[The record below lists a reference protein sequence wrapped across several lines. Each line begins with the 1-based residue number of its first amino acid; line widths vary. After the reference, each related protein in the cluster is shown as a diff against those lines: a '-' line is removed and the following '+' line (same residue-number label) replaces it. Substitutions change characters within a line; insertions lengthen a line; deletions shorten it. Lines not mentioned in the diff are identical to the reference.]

1 MAELGSLVLG
11 VEPAD
16 RALSPPWCQSHP
28 WARPHRTE
36 LAATGSLGTG
46 TEAVKEDDTDHL
58 DEHFRTQSIIFRTN
72 QLHIPL
78 IKTIAGSLQ

>member
-1 MAELGSLVLG
+1 MAELGSSVLG

-16 RALSPPWCQSHP
+16 WALSPPWCQSHP

-46 TEAVKEDDTDHL
+46 TEAVKEHDTDNL
-58 DEHFRTQSIIFRTN
+58 LWMNISEHNR
-72 QLHIPL
+72 
-78 IKTIAGSLQ
+78 